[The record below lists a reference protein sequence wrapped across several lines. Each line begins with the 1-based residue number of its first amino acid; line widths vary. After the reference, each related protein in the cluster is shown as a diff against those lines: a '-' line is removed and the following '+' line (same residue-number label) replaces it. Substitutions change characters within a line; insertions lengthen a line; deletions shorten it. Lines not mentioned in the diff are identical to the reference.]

1 MDLVDCDDI
10 TDVGI
15 LKELNKRYQTRDVY
29 SAIGPII
36 IAVNPYAAIPNLY
49 EPALLTRF
57 STVDD
62 FISDAPQYGRATK
75 PHVWMVPSTAYQQLR
90 LQRHQQ
96 AIVISGES
104 GGKSHHSLIVR
115 IRANTSSFS

>member
-29 SAIGPII
+29 SSIGPII
-36 IAVNPYAAIPNLY
+36 IAVNPYATIPNLY
-49 EPALLTRF
+49 EPALLSRF
-57 STVDD
+57 STVDY
-62 FISDAPQYGRATK
+62 FISDTPQHGRAMK
-75 PHVWMVPSTAYQQLR
+75 PHVWMVPSAAYQQLR
-90 LQRHQQ
+90 LHRHQQ

-104 GGKSHHSLIVR
+104 GGKSRHL
-115 IRANTSSFS
+115 SFEK